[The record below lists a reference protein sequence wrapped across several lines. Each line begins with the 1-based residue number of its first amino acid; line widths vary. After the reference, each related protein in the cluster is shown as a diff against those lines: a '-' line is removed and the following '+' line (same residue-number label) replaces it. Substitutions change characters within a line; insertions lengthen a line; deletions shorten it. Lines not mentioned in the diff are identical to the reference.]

1 MSRPGDGPLTRLV
14 ARARGVPTERHWERS
29 AVLEPRYAPR
39 VPELISDAGGLAFPP
54 SALDAPFEPLDARD
68 PAVEML
74 AARLE
79 GRADSSPL
87 RKREQH
93 VERRPSSSTLDGW
106 RLIARTGEEALFGR
120 GVPPDLVMVAVQKD
134 ARRGT
139 WSRADKTAGRPLR
152 VTRDGIRASS
162 WRLDPTHEL
171 RADDTVLRILVME
184 QTYAGGKRADGRV
197 LDPDLHDDEHELIL
211 TMFVRPLEGFRLRSP
226 NPETPVR
233 VALPHAVGSRELI
246 DGALYEHPCRSESV

>member
-1 MSRPGDGPLTRLV
+1 MRLV
-14 ARARGVPTERHWERS
+14 ARARGMPTERHWERS

-54 SALDAPFEPLDARD
+54 SALDGPFKSLDRRD

-79 GRADSSPL
+79 GRAGSSPL
-87 RKREQH
+87 RRSEQP

-106 RLIARTGEEALFGR
+106 RVIARTGKEALFGH
-120 GVPPDLVMVAVQKD
+120 GMPPDLVMIAVQKH
-134 ARRGT
+134 ARRGA

-162 WRLDPTHEL
+162 WRLDPTHEP
-171 RADDTVLRILVME
+171 RADDTVLRILVTE
-184 QTYAGGKRADGRV
+184 QMYAGGKRADGRV
-197 LDPDLHDDEHELIL
+197 LDPDLYEDEHELIL
-211 TMFVRPLEGFRLRSP
+211 TMFVTPLEGFQIRSP
-226 NPETPVR
+226 NPKTPVR
-233 VALPHAVGSRELI
+233 VALPQPVGSRELI
-246 DGALYEHPCRSESV
+246 DGAVYDYSL